1 MGTRDLLFS
10 PQRHLA
16 LLMGQSSATRT
27 VARDSQATSSHTGLH
42 RPLPAAA
49 TLPTH
54 PDLLHD
60 GFRSRCPPS
69 PFLICSASPLSCP
82 FPHRLNPF
90 IFLLDIRG
98 IESAA
103 RSNGGGRRFF
113 APASILIG
121 HSHWPRSPTSSTAVG
136 ASSAESDNR
145 SSMTPQTLE
154 TLVYCKD
161 WLSEGKS

>member
-60 GFRSRCPPS
+60 GFRSRY
-69 PFLICSASPLSCP
+69 
-82 FPHRLNPF
+82 
-90 IFLLDIRG
+90 IRG

-161 WLSEGKS
+161 CPRVNHEKLR